1 VAVAATGAFPG
12 FPKKGKVGEV
22 VVPQRVSQGD
32 GCGDG
37 KKETQ
42 TLATISSHPLGCGL
56 LALGCW
62 LLAGGSWVFC
72 LWFLGKSRGKDRGLP
87 QNLRKFLVVLPQLVQ
102 IAAKGPGRQPVAH
115 FMATG
120 ATRDSDSELDEDVWL
135 PFLWASMCVWLHGES
150 RSLRRCDDII
160 NAPLEESRLQTQM
173 LPPATCHLPNK
184 SLA

>member
-1 VAVAATGAFPG
+1 VAVAVVVAVAATGAFPG
-12 FPKKGKVGEV
+12 FPKKGKVDEV

-72 LWFLGKSRGKDRGLP
+72 LWFLAATCGLWLPHPHP
-87 QNLRKFLVVLPQLVQ
+87 QSAAQVARRKLAFEQVN
-102 IAAKGPGRQPVAH
+102 
-115 FMATG
+115 TEG
-120 ATRDSDSELDEDVWL
+120 ATLSAPFGCYFFPSAAR
-135 PFLWASMCVWLHGES
+135 FLWW
-150 RSLRRCDDII
+150 
-160 NAPLEESRLQTQM
+160 
-173 LPPATCHLPNK
+173 
-184 SLA
+184 